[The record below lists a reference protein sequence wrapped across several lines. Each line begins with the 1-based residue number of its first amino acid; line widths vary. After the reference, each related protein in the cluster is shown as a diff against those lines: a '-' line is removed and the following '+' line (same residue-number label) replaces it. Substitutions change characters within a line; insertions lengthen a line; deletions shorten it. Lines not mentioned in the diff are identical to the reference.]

1 MGRAQHRSV
10 GPRHQAPATIAPST
24 ERVEERSLALAPH
37 LASIGHG
44 RRWVAAEAAR
54 HGVGATGLR
63 IVQLLA
69 SELIA
74 NAVLHGP
81 AGGAVTVR
89 TLRGDDRL
97 RVEVDD
103 DDSTTRPRL
112 LQREHADDA
121 GHGLMLVDRFA
132 DRWGY
137 DLHGV
142 DGKTVWFEFVVP
154 HPRGDAV
161 AGGPLSPA

>member
-1 MGRAQHRSV
+1 MGRAHPRAV
-10 GPRHQAPATIAPST
+10 GAQKLAPTTIAPST
-24 ERVEERSLALAPH
+24 VGVGETSLALAPH

-44 RRWVAAEAAR
+44 RRWVAAQAAR
-54 HGVGATGLR
+54 QGVGATGLR

-112 LQREHADDA
+112 LSREHPDDA

-142 DGKTVWFEFVVP
+142 DGKTVWFEFVLP
-154 HPRGDAV
+154 APRA
-161 AGGPLSPA
+161 